1 MPKLQLGHF
10 PSPREPLFL
19 AFCIAGTSFCAFADT
34 HSSTASGNKYQLS
47 THILD
52 VNRGV
57 PAGGVPIHLFRL
69 GSDGVTWTRVAE
81 GVTDRNGRIGNFL
94 PSGQSNSGIY
104 KLKFETGNY
113 FRDQKLN
120 SIYPFVEVVFEI
132 KGNGHYHIPITIS
145 ANGYATYRGN

>member
-1 MPKLQLGHF
+1 MLKPII
-10 PSPREPLFL
+10 L
-19 AFCIAGTSFCAFADT
+19 AFCLAGSHFCTFAAPP
-34 HSSTASGNKYQLS
+34 SSPVSAQKYQLS

-69 GSDGVTWTRVAE
+69 GADGVTWTRVAE
-81 GVTDRNGRIGNFL
+81 GVTDRNGRIGHFL